1 LPRLSVSALAS
12 LSSAERSASLTDQAV
27 PNSVHLLFDLLAYAL
42 GLACAVFFRRRG
54 RADGPPPIPPR
65 LNAPY
70 FFVLTNGVIV
80 GSLVFGTLN
89 IWMAGIGPAI
99 GKSILGAIVGGIVAV
114 EMFKRYHGIR
124 GSTGAAF
131 VPGLALAIFVGRWGC
146 FFAGIE
152 DFTHGVPS
160 GSLPGVDF
168 GDGIA
173 RHPVQLYEGFTMAA
187 LFIVAAHGLLTRRQN
202 WWRNGFYYFAI
213 VYGGQRF
220 LWEFI
225 KPYPR
230 LPFGINMF
238 QVLCLALI
246 AYGIFMLRE
255 QWESADANRIA

>member
-1 LPRLSVSALAS
+1 MTA
-12 LSSAERSASLTDQAV
+12 
-27 PNSVHLLFDLLAYAL
+27 SVHLLFDLLAYAL
-42 GLACAVFFRRRG
+42 GLACTFWFRRRG
-54 RADGPPPIPPR
+54 RTISPSPIPTE

-70 FFVLTNGVIV
+70 FFILTNGVII
-80 GSLVFGTLN
+80 GSLAFGTLN
-89 IWMAGIGPAI
+89 IWLSDFGPAI
-99 GKSILGAIVGGIVAV
+99 GKSILGAIVGGIVAI
-114 EMFKRYHGIR
+114 ELFKQYHRIH

-146 FFAGIE
+146 FFAGID
-152 DFTHGVPS
+152 DFTYGVPS

-173 RHPVQLYEGFTMAA
+173 RHPVQLYEGFTMAV
-187 LFIVAAHGLLTRRQN
+187 LFIAAAHGLLTNRQH

-220 LWEFI
+220 MWEFL

-238 QVLCLALI
+238 QVLCLGLI

-255 QWESADANRIA
+255 QRERADASRIA

>member
-1 LPRLSVSALAS
+1 MAI
-12 LSSAERSASLTDQAV
+12 
-27 PNSVHLLFDLLAYAL
+27 SVHLLFDLLAY
-42 GLACAVFFRRRG
+42 GIGFTCAVFYRRRG
-54 RADGPPPIPPR
+54 RIVAPSRIPSQ
-65 LNAPY
+65 LNALY
-70 FFVLTNGVIV
+70 FFVLTNGVIL
-80 GSLVFGTLN
+80 GSLAFGTLN
-89 IWMAGIGPAI
+89 IWHAGMGPAV

-114 EMFKRYHGIR
+114 ELFKRFHGIR

-146 FFAGIE
+146 FLTGMD
-152 DFTHGVPS
+152 DFTYGVPS

-187 LFIVAAHGLLTRRQN
+187 LFIFSAIGLCTRSQN

-213 VYGGQRF
+213 IYGGQRF
-220 LWEFI
+220 LWEFL

-238 QVLCLALI
+238 QVLCLGLV
-246 AYGIFMLRE
+246 AYGIFMLRA
-255 QWESADANRIA
+255 QRESADANQIA